1 MERSDMK
8 TDRPIKDFLAEA
20 EDILETANN
29 TLLSLETGQASGRID
44 PDLVNALFRAIH
56 SFKGLAGMFGLKEP
70 SELSHKLEFL
80 LDELRLGKV
89 GLGRKVLDVVSE
101 TVAQLGRLVQQ
112 AGTDHPFEDIAG
124 ALAGID
130 GILKAKPS
138 AESGRPLGEQ
148 IGLDQGILQVLTEY
162 EEHRL
167 KECIRERKNLFML
180 KAQFEF
186 ANFETAIKDLN
197 ATLKK
202 HGEIICTLPTAGG
215 GSGIGFSIVV
225 GTTEDAGSLTSAIS
239 LPDVGIEKIAY
250 IEERRAEERRS
261 EERRTEEPRPGVDTA
276 GLKSVSNTVRVNI
289 YKLDSLMNVVGEMH
303 LVKNIIGRITK
314 ELRTMQGFTGISA
327 DLYKAQRG
335 LERKLNELQEGI
347 LEVRMVPIGQ
357 IFTRLAQVV
366 RKYARDAVKEI
377 DLQLQGEETE
387 LDKIMIEDLADPLMH
402 LIRNAIDH
410 GIEAPD
416 VRRQLGKPEQ
426 GIVHLTAFPRGNHV
440 VITIKDDGAGMD
452 PSKILNAAVEKG
464 VLSPDHGLDIER
476 DRKEILELIFL
487 PGFTTNKAV
496 TEMSGRGVGM
506 DVVKRNV
513 SKLSGMIDIQT
524 ELGAGSTFA
533 LTLPITLAI
542 IKALVIESGGQ
553 VFAIPLSS
561 VLEILQAT
569 NGQVETIEGREV
581 MAVRDDTIPLL
592 RLTRAFNLSAEHES
606 DAFYV
611 ILVGIAERRLGI
623 IVDSLKDQQEIVI
636 KPLGKRFS
644 ETPGIAGATELGD
657 RRGVVLVLDVE
668 SLVDG
673 ALKRTVVN
681 KQ

>member
-1 MERSDMK
+1 MK

-20 EDILETANN
+20 EDILESANQ
-29 TLLSLETGQASGRID
+29 TMLSLETGQAAGRID
-44 PDLVNALFRAIH
+44 PDQVNALFRAIH

-89 GLGRKVLDVVSE
+89 KLSREVLDVALE
-101 TVAQLGRLVQQ
+101 TVAVLGRLVQQ
-112 AGTDHPFEDIAG
+112 AGTDHPFEDIAS

-138 AESGRPLGEQ
+138 EGAGRPLGEQ

-167 KECIRERKNLFML
+167 KECIKERKNLFIC
-180 KAQFEF
+180 KAQFDF
-186 ANFETAIKDLN
+186 DNFETAIKDLN

-215 GSGIGFSIVV
+215 GNGIGFSIVV
-225 GTTEDAGSLTSAIS
+225 GTTEDAESLTSAVS
-239 LPDVGIEKIAY
+239 LPNVAFETIAY
-250 IEERRAEERRS
+250 IEERRT
-261 EERRTEEPRPGVDTA
+261 EERRTEERRAEEPRSGVETA
-276 GLKSVSNTVRVNI
+276 ALKSVSNTVRVDI
-289 YKLDSLMNVVGEMH
+289 YKLDHLMNVVGEMH

-314 ELRTMQGFTGISA
+314 ELRTVQGLTGISA
-327 DLYKAQRG
+327 DLLKAQRS
-335 LERKLNELQEGI
+335 LERKLNDLQEGI

-366 RKYARDAVKEI
+366 RKYARDAEKEI
-377 DLQLQGEETE
+377 DLQLHGEETE

-426 GIVHLTAFPRGNHV
+426 GSVRLTSFPRGNHV
-440 VITIKDDGAGMD
+440 VITIEDDGAGMD
-452 PSKILNAAVEKG
+452 PLKLLNTAVEKG
-464 VLSPDHGLDIER
+464 VILPDHGLDLER
-476 DRKEILELIFL
+476 DRKDILDLIFL
-487 PGFTTNKAV
+487 PGFTTNKTV

-513 SKLSGMIDIQT
+513 SKLSGMIDIHT
-524 ELGAGSTFA
+524 ELGVGSVFS

-569 NGQVETIEGREV
+569 DDQVETIEGREV
-581 MAVRDDTIPLL
+581 MAVRDDTVPLL
-592 RLTRAFNLSAEHES
+592 RLARAFNLSGDHGS
-606 DAFYV
+606 NAFYV
-611 ILVGIAERRLGI
+611 ILVGVAERRLGI
-623 IVDSLKDQQEIVI
+623 IVDHLKDQQEIVI

-673 ALKRTVVN
+673 ALKRVAVS

>member
-1 MERSDMK
+1 M
-8 TDRPIKDFLAEA
+8 
-20 EDILETANN
+20 
-29 TLLSLETGQASGRID
+29 
-44 PDLVNALFRAIH
+44 
-56 SFKGLAGMFGLKEP
+56 
-70 SELSHKLEFL
+70 
-80 LDELRLGKV
+80 
-89 GLGRKVLDVVSE
+89 
-101 TVAQLGRLVQQ
+101 QQ
-112 AGTDHPFEDIAG
+112 AGTDQPFEDIAA
-124 ALAGID
+124 ALFDID
-130 GILKAKPS
+130 GILKAKP
-138 AESGRPLGEQ
+138 AAGSGRPIGEQ

-167 KECIRERKNLFML
+167 RECIRERKNLFML
-180 KAQFEF
+180 KAQFDF
-186 ANFETAIKDLN
+186 ATFEIALKELN

-215 GSGIGFSIVV
+215 GNGIGFSIVV
-225 GTTEDAGSLTSAIS
+225 GTTEDAGLFASIVS
-239 LPDVGIEKIAY
+239 LPNVAIEKITY
-250 IEERRAEERRS
+250 V
-261 EERRTEEPRPGVDTA
+261 EERRTEERRAEGRTEEPKADTT
-276 GLKSVSNTVRVNI
+276 GLKSVSNTVRVDI

-314 ELRTMQGFTGISA
+314 ELRVMQGVTGISA
-327 DLYKAQRG
+327 DLHKAQRS

-366 RKYARDAVKEI
+366 RKYARDAGKEI
-377 DLQLQGEETE
+377 DLQLRGEETE

-416 VRRQLGKPEQ
+416 IRKQLGKPEQ
-426 GIVHLTAFPRGNHV
+426 GTVNLTAFPRGNHV
-440 VITIKDDGAGMD
+440 VITIEDDGAGMD
-452 PSKILNAAVEKG
+452 PSRILNTAVEKG
-464 VLSPDHGLDIER
+464 VLPPDHGLDLER
-476 DRKEILELIFL
+476 DRKEILDLIFL
-487 PGFTTNKAV
+487 PGFTTNKTV

-513 SKLSGMIDIQT
+513 SKLSGMIDINT
-524 ELGAGSTFA
+524 EPGVGSTFA

-542 IKALVIESGGQ
+542 IKALVIETGGQ

-569 NGQVETIEGREV
+569 DDQVETIEGREV
-581 MAVRDDTIPLL
+581 MAVRDETVPLL
-592 RLTRAFNLSAEHES
+592 RLTRAFNLAADHGS

-623 IVDSLKDQQEIVI
+623 IVDRLKDQQEIVI

-644 ETPGIAGATELGD
+644 ETTGIAGATELGD
-657 RRGVVLVLDVE
+657 RRGVVVLVLDVE

-673 ALKRTVVN
+673 ALKRVAVS
-681 KQ
+681 K

>member
-1 MERSDMK
+1 VK

-20 EDILETANN
+20 EDILESANQ
-29 TLLSLETGQASGRID
+29 TLLSLETGQAAGRID
-44 PDLVNALFRAIH
+44 PDQMNALFRSIH
-56 SFKGLAGMFGLKEP
+56 SFKGLAGMFGLQEP

-89 GLGRKVLDVVSE
+89 VLDREVLDVVLE
-101 TVAQLGRLVQQ
+101 TVALLGRLVQQ
-112 AGTDHPFEDIAG
+112 AGTDQPFEDIAA
-124 ALAGID
+124 ALDGID
-130 GILKAKPS
+130 GVLKAKVS
-138 AESGRPLGEQ
+138 AGSGRPLGEQ
-148 IGLDQGILQVLTEY
+148 IDLDQGILQVLTEY

-186 ANFETAIKDLN
+186 ANFETAIKELN
-197 ATLKK
+197 TTLKN

-215 GSGIGFSIVV
+215 GNGIGFSIVV
-225 GTTEDAGSLTSAIS
+225 GTSEDAGSLASATS
-239 LPDVGIEKIAY
+239 LPDAAIEKIAY
-250 IEERRAEERRS
+250 FEERHV
-261 EERRTEEPRPGVDTA
+261 EERRTEEPRADTA
-276 GLKSVSNTVRVNI
+276 GLKSVSNTVRVDI
-289 YKLDSLMNVVGEMH
+289 YKLDSLMNAVGELH

-314 ELRTMQGFTGISA
+314 ELQTVHGFTGVA
-327 DLYKAQRG
+327 VDLHKAQRS

-366 RKYARDAVKEI
+366 RKYARGAEKEI
-377 DLQLQGEETE
+377 DLHLRGEETE

-410 GIEAPD
+410 GIEGPEI
-416 VRRQLGKPEQ
+416 RRQGGKPEQ
-426 GIVHLTAFPRGNHV
+426 GSVNLTAFPQGNHV
-440 VITIKDDGAGMD
+440 VITIEDDGAGMD
-452 PSKILNAAVEKG
+452 PSQILKTAVEKG
-464 VLSPDHGLDIER
+464 ILSPDNGLDLER
-476 DRKEILELIFL
+476 DRKEILDLIFL
-487 PGFTTNKAV
+487 PGFTTSKAV
-496 TEMSGRGVGM
+496 TEISGRGVGM

-513 SKLSGMIDIQT
+513 SKLSGMIDIVS
-524 ELGAGSTFA
+524 ELGAGTTFT

-542 IKALVIESGGQ
+542 IKALVVESGGQ

-561 VLEILQAT
+561 VLEILRAA
-569 NGQVETIEGREV
+569 NDQVETVEGREV
-581 MAVRDDTIPLL
+581 MAVRDETVPLL
-592 RLTRAFNLSAEHES
+592 RLTRAFNLPDQGS

-623 IVDSLKDQQEIVI
+623 VVDRLKDQQEIVI

-673 ALKRTVVN
+673 ALKRAAVSR
-681 KQ
+681 

>member
-1 MERSDMK
+1 MK

-20 EDILETANN
+20 EDILESANQ
-29 TLLSLETGQASGRID
+29 TLLSLESGQATGSID
-44 PDLVNALFRAIH
+44 PDQVNALFRAIH

-89 GLGRKVLDVVSE
+89 GLNRKVLDVVLE
-101 TVAQLGRLVQQ
+101 TVALLGRQVQQ
-112 AGTDHPFEDIAG
+112 AATDHPFEDIAA
-124 ALAGID
+124 ALDSIE
-130 GILKAKPS
+130 GILHTKPS
-138 AESGRPLGEQ
+138 AGSDRPIGEQ
-148 IGLDQGILQVLTEY
+148 IGLDRGVLQVLTEY

-167 KECIRERKNLFML
+167 KECIKERKNLFML
-180 KAQFEF
+180 RVQFEF
-186 ANFETAIKDLN
+186 SEFETAIKDLN
-197 ATLKK
+197 EALKK

-225 GTTEDAGSLTSAIS
+225 GTKKDEGTIASILSM
-239 LPDVGIEKIAY
+239 PNVVIEKIAY
-250 IEERRAEERRS
+250 VEERKTEERKT
-261 EERRTEEPRPGVDTA
+261 EERKTEERKTEEPKADTA
-276 GLKSVSNTVRVNI
+276 AIKSVSNTVRVDI

-314 ELRTMQGFTGISA
+314 ELRAMQGFAGLSTE
-327 DLYKAQRG
+327 LYKAQHS

-366 RKYARDAVKEI
+366 KKHARDAGKEI

-416 VRRQLGKPEQ
+416 LRRQLGKPEQ
-426 GIVHLTAFPRGNHV
+426 GSVKLTAFPRGNHV
-440 VITIKDDGAGMD
+440 VVTIEDDGAGMD
-452 PSKILNAAVEKG
+452 PVRILNTAVKKG
-464 VLSPDHGLDIER
+464 LLPPDHGLDPER
-476 DRKEILELIFL
+476 DRKEILDLIFS
-487 PGFTTNKAV
+487 PGFTTRESV

-513 SKLSGMIDIQT
+513 SKLSGMIDIHS
-524 ELGAGSTFA
+524 ELGAGSTFT

-542 IKALVIESGGQ
+542 IKALIIESGGQ

-561 VLEILQAT
+561 VLEILQVS
-569 NGQVETIEGREV
+569 NSQVETIEGREV
-581 MAVRDDTIPLL
+581 MAVRDDTIALL
-592 RLTRAFNLSAEHES
+592 RLTRAFNLSTDHGS

-623 IVDSLKDQQEIVI
+623 MVDRLKDQQEIVI
-636 KPLGKRFS
+636 KALGKRFS

-657 RRGVVLVLDVE
+657 RQGVVLVLDVE

-673 ALKRTVVN
+673 ALRKTVVS